1 MIRRPPRSTRTDTL
15 FPYTKLFRSAEFD
28 EIAEAGISVVPS
40 SVVAAPR
47 IASAPVS
54 MECRLFETVEA
65 KSTTVVIAEVL
76 RFPIRDEFVDGDR
89 LHVDPAAMKLVER
102 MHGRSW
108 YARSSDLFQHHH
120 RNSVG

>member
-1 MIRRPPRSTRTDTL
+1 IDAP
-15 FPYTKLFRSAEFD
+15 AEFD
-28 EIAEAGISVVPS
+28 EIAEAGTSVVPS

-76 RFPIRDEFVDGDR
+76 RFHIRDEFVDGDR
-89 LHVDPAAMKLVER
+89 SEEHTSELQSLMR
-102 MHGRSW
+102 IS
-108 YARSSDLFQHHH
+108 YAVFCLKKNNNAKH
-120 RNSVG
+120 N